1 MGLNLSGMTTETRN
15 PRTMQLDQMSPLEI
29 VTVMNEEDA
38 RVPLAIAKCLPQ
50 IAQAVTWAAES
61 FEKGGR
67 LFYMGAGTS
76 GRLGVLDAAECPPTF
91 GVPKEMVVGLIAGG
105 EKAFIEAVEGAEDS
119 RELAVEDLKAHGLTA
134 NDLVVGIAA
143 SGRTPYVLGGL
154 DYAKSVGCH
163 TAAIACNIGSAIGKA
178 AELAIEV
185 NCGPEVLTG
194 STRLKSGTAQ
204 KLILNMISTGS
215 MVRTGKAYQNLM
227 VDVQQT
233 NEKLHTRAENIVI
246 DATGVERE
254 KARAAIDA
262 AGGLRMEDGGRDAHD
277 RDRSE
282 DQPVV
287 GDEARDGQRGA
298 GKEDADGH
306 EPLARALVGQ
316 IAEQRLDDG
325 AQERRSKHQARDG
338 RVVHAVE
345 AYEERQQRRQRTRV
359 DVVAQMRC
367 SEKVEVFPIQ
377 RIKSFRDGMPLVYHT
392 SAGLHFVKCVLGAK
406 CAFFP
411 CSSMIQ

>member
-1 MGLNLSGMTTETRN
+1 MDILFEKVYTLVTITPQGVRRKLEVQDMGLNLSGMTTETRN

-50 IAQAVTWAAES
+50 IAQAVTWAA
-61 FEKGGR
+61 
-67 LFYMGAGTS
+67 
-76 GRLGVLDAAECPPTF
+76 DAAECPPTF

-134 NDLVVGIAA
+134 NDFVVGIAA

-262 AGGLRMEDGGRDAHD
+262 AGGSVKTAITMLLADCDAA
-277 RDRSE
+277 
-282 DQPVV
+282 
-287 GDEARDGQRGA
+287 EAARRLEKARGHVREA
-298 GKEDADGH
+298 
-306 EPLARALVGQ
+306 
-316 IAEQRLDDG
+316 IRL
-325 AQERRSKHQARDG
+325 
-338 RVVHAVE
+338 
-345 AYEERQQRRQRTRV
+345 
-359 DVVAQMRC
+359 
-367 SEKVEVFPIQ
+367 EV
-377 RIKSFRDGMPLVYHT
+377 L
-392 SAGLHFVKCVLGAK
+392 
-406 CAFFP
+406 
-411 CSSMIQ
+411 